1 MKKSLRISMALIAI
15 LVFVMAGCTP
25 AATPAA
31 TQAPAAPAA
40 TQPPAAPAATE
51 APAATQPPAAPAA
64 TEAPAA
70 KTYTCALITPNPLGD
85 GSFIDAAA
93 RGIKKAN
100 AELPVKCDIIETN
113 GVSEHEA
120 ALRSTITK
128 GYDLILAL
136 AIDPTLL
143 TNIAKEFPDQKFA
156 SPSDLLVDKLEPNIL
171 AYQIDVHESSFLVGV
186 IVGSLT
192 KTKTVGAVV
201 GGDAPGLNQFYF
213 GYKQGVMAVC
223 PDCKVLVS
231 YLGFDFSNPTLGL
244 ETALGQYDKGA
255 DIIYQVAGRSGEGV
269 LQAAAQRKLFA
280 IGVDSNQD
288 DTQPGNVIVSSLKK
302 TDSTTFDAIKLLT
315 EGQFKG
321 GQFLVKGLKDGFSG
335 LSWDDGST
343 TFEKKGPADMTAKL
357 ADVKALVEQYR
368 TKILNGELK
377 VCNAVNPETDECK
390 AVITK

>member
-1 MKKSLRISMALIAI
+1 MKKSIQVVLSLALVI
-15 LVFVMAGCTP
+15 VFVLTAC
-25 AATPAA
+25 APAA
-31 TQAPAAPAA
+31 TQAPTSANPPTAAPA
-40 TQPPAAPAATE
+40 TKE
-51 APAATQPPAAPAA
+51 V
-64 TEAPAA
+64 
-70 KTYTCALITPNPLGD
+70 KFTCALITPNPLGD

-120 ALRSTITK
+120 TLRNTIAQ

-136 AIDPTLL
+136 ALDPTLL
-143 TNIAKEFPDQKFA
+143 TNIAKEFPNQKFA
-156 SPSDLLVDKLEPNIL
+156 SPSDLLVDKVEPNIL
-171 AYQIDVHESSFLVGV
+171 AYQIDVHESSFLIGV

-201 GGDAPGLNQFYF
+201 GGDAPGLNQFFY
-213 GYKQGVMAVC
+213 GYKQGVLAVC
-223 PDCKVLVS
+223 KDCKVLVS
-231 YLGFDFSNPTLGL
+231 YLGFDFSNPSLGL

-288 DTQPGNVIVSSLKK
+288 DLQPGYVIVSSLKK

-315 EGQFKG
+315 EGKFQG
-321 GQFLVKGLKDGFSG
+321 GQFLVKGLEEGFAG

-343 TFEKKGPADMTAKL
+343 TFEKKGPADMVAKL
-357 ADVKALVEQYR
+357 
-368 TKILNGELK
+368 
-377 VCNAVNPETDECK
+377 P
-390 AVITK
+390 

>member
-1 MKKSLRISMALIAI
+1 MKKSLKIAVVLVTI
-15 LVFVMAGCTP
+15 LVFVLSACAP
-25 AATPAA
+25 AAAPA

-40 TQPPAAPAATE
+40 TQAPAAQT
-51 APAATQPPAAPAA
+51 P
-64 TEAPAA
+64 
-70 KTYTCALITPNPLGD
+70 KFTCALITPNPLGD

-120 ALRSTITK
+120 ALRSTIAK

-136 AIDPTLL
+136 ALDPTLL
-143 TNIAKEFPDQKFA
+143 TTIAKEFPNQKFA

-201 GGDAPGLNQFYF
+201 GGDAPGLNQFYY
-213 GYKQGVMAVC
+213 GYKQGVLEVC

-231 YLGFDFSNPTLGL
+231 YLGFDFANPTLGL

-255 DIIYQVAGRSGEGV
+255 DIVYQVAGRSGEGV

-288 DTQPGNVIVSSLKK
+288 DLQPGYVIVSSLKK
-302 TDSTTFDAIKLLT
+302 TDATTYDAIKLVT
-315 EGQFKG
+315 EGKFQG
-321 GQFLVKGLKDGFSG
+321 GQFLVKGLEEGFAG

-343 TFEKKGPADMTAKL
+343 TFEKKGPADMVSKL
-357 ADVKALVEQYR
+357 PAVKALVEQYR
-368 TKILNGELK
+368 TKILGGQLK
-377 VCNAVNPETDECK
+377 VCNAVDAKTPECE
-390 AVITK
+390 AVINHP